1 MSLPSHFNR
10 AFLLRRFLFTIT
22 VTLLCLS
29 TAFTNLRAQQRRI
42 MNLAGQR
49 AVVADERLAVLRD
62 APDVSARLVHRLS
75 RGRAVGILGS
85 RRAPDG
91 LLFYRVAVTRRTRGW
106 LQSDSVFAPS
116 RAGDDERL
124 ARLVNGSEG
133 FDRLARARIFLDA
146 FPRSALRPA
155 VLILYADAAEEAATK
170 LSRDVG
176 KRLDEREMLAGG
188 APLFSYY
195 LNFNE
200 LDRFNKQGVNFIL
213 DRKARAFHYDGAGWR
228 EILRRY
234 PRSSEAAEA
243 RQRLASLSTIAAQ

>member
-1 MSLPSHFNR
+1 VSLHFHFNR
-10 AFLLRRFLFTIT
+10 AFSLRRFLFTIAA
-22 VTLLCLS
+22 TLFCLS
-29 TAFTNLRAQQRRI
+29 SVSTNLFAQQRRAV
-42 MNLAGQR
+42 NLAGQR
-49 AVVADERLAVLRD
+49 AVVVDERLAVVRD

-106 LQSDSVFAPS
+106 LQSDSVVAPAH
-116 RAGDDERL
+116 AGDDERL

-155 VLILYADAAEEAATK
+155 VLIVYAGAAEEAATK

-176 KRLDEREMLAGG
+176 KRLDEREMRAGG

-200 LDRFNKQGVNFIL
+200 LDRFNRVGVRFALN
-213 DRKARAFHYDGAGWR
+213 RQTKTFHYDGESWR
-228 EILRRY
+228 EIVRRY
-234 PRSSEAAEA
+234 PRSPEANEA
-243 RQRLASLSTIAAQ
+243 RKHLDSLTASLR

>member
-1 MSLPSHFNR
+1 VSLHSHFNR
-10 AFLLRRFLFTIT
+10 AFLLRRFLFTIAAM
-22 VTLLCLS
+22 LLCLS
-29 TAFTNLRAQQRRI
+29 TASTNLRAQQRRTV
-42 MNLAGQR
+42 NLAGQR

-62 APDVSARLVHRLS
+62 APDVSARLLHRLS
-75 RGRAVGILGS
+75 RGRSVGILGS

-155 VLILYADAAEEAATK
+155 ILIVYADAAEEAATK

-176 KRLDEREMLAGG
+176 KRLDEREMRAGG
-188 APLFSYY
+188 APIFSYY

-200 LDRFNKQGVNFIL
+200 LDRFNRVGVRFAL
-213 DRKARAFHYDGAGWR
+213 DRQTKTFHYDGESWR
-228 EILRRY
+228 EIVRRY
-234 PRSSEAAEA
+234 PRSAEATEA
-243 RQRLASLSTIAAQ
+243 RQRLASLSNVAAQ